1 MKRFL
6 LSLAALLVLSGNG
19 FCLDLQTAKAQGL
32 VGETPTGYLAP
43 VQAAHAEAKNLAQS
57 INAQRKKQY
66 LRIYTDVARKN
77 EELIR
82 YLVRLYNARKT
93 SELLASEVL
102 ELSFSCHW
110 PPHQQS

>member
-57 INAQRKKQY
+57 INAQRKKHYEEIARRNNTQLQAVEQLAGQKALEKTPVGQY
-66 LRIYTDVARKN
+66 IQLNGVWRK
-77 EELIR
+77 
-82 YLVRLYNARKT
+82 K
-93 SELLASEVL
+93 
-102 ELSFSCHW
+102 
-110 PPHQQS
+110 

>member
-43 VQAAHAEAKNLAQS
+43 VQPAHTEAKNLAQS

-66 LRIYTDVARKN
+66 EAIAKRNNTPLQAVEQLAGQKALEKTPAGQYIQLNGVWRK
-77 EELIR
+77 
-82 YLVRLYNARKT
+82 K
-93 SELLASEVL
+93 
-102 ELSFSCHW
+102 
-110 PPHQQS
+110 